1 MPRSSMI
8 PMRPDPRPER
18 PAHRPGASAPADSNP
33 SPFRWRHLVGW
44 LRKG

>member
-1 MPRSSMI
+1 MPRSSVLSTH
-8 PMRPDPRPER
+8 PHPRTER
-18 PAHRPGASAPADSNP
+18 PAPGLEGLSLADSNP

>member
-1 MPRSSMI
+1 MPRSSVF
-8 PMRPDPRPER
+8 PMHPYSR
-18 PAHRPGASAPADSNP
+18 PARPAPGLGGLALADSNP

>member
-1 MPRSSMI
+1 MPRSSVP
-8 PMRPDPRPER
+8 PMRPDPRSER
-18 PAHRPGASAPADSNP
+18 PAPGLDGLTLADSNP

>member
-1 MPRSSMI
+1 MPRSSI
-8 PMRPDPRPER
+8 TPMHPDPRSER
-18 PAHRPGASAPADSNP
+18 LAPGLGGVALADSNP

>member
-1 MPRSSMI
+1 MPRSSI
-8 PMRPDPRPER
+8 APMHHDPRPGR
-18 PAHRPGASAPADSNP
+18 PVPGLGGLALADSNP

>member
-1 MPRSSMI
+1 MPRSSI
-8 PMRPDPRPER
+8 APTHPDSRPER
-18 PAHRPGASAPADSNP
+18 PAPGPGGVMLADSNP